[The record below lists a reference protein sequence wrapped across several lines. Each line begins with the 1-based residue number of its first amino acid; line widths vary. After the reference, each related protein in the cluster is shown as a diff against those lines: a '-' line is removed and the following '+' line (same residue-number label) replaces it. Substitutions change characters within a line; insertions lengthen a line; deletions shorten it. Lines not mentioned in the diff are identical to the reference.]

1 MPLTIRLA
9 VLAMAS
15 PPMDRLMAS
24 AFSLRQPISNQPF
37 CGEANEAP
45 VNKILYS
52 VVFDR
57 FCAATCASNA
67 INLCSEYVSY
77 QLFLNHL

>member
-1 MPLTIRLA
+1 MTNASIFSSSSLEYRVPLAIRFA

-15 PPMDRLMAS
+15 PPMARFMAS

-57 FCAATCASNA
+57 FCATA
-67 INLCSEYVSY
+67 IPVKI
-77 QLFLNHL
+77 